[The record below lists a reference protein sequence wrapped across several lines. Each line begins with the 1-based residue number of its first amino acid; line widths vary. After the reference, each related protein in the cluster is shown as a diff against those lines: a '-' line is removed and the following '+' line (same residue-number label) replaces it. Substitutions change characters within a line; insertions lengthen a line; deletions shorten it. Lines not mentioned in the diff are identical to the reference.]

1 MTCTIET
8 NEIEDPVRA
17 GGLDSLSLGLAEYD
31 DEEPER
37 TFRTYKPL
45 KLSHKS
51 EQPIR
56 HLNFNYY
63 LYVTLWQVHRWK
75 ETV

>member
-17 GGLDSLSLGLAEYD
+17 GGLDSLILGLAEYD
-31 DEEPER
+31 DEEPDR

-45 KLSHKS
+45 KLSHHKVIS
-51 EQPIR
+51 QLGI
-56 HLNFNYY
+56 LNKIATYM
-63 LYVTLWQVHRWK
+63 
-75 ETV
+75 